1 MISYLLS
8 ATWKLETFYFAFKSI
23 LNSSKECSCHILDRL
38 MSQVW
43 AFKVQNAN
51 VPLITI
57 MSKAVGSHM
66 RWWCSLA
73 RLKMSEQV
81 KLHFTYHNFLLFWMC
96 CKKKQW
102 IQKLVQH
109 IRADLKTRK
118 HYVENFSFTDKLFL
132 NPASFNV

>member
-1 MISYLLS
+1 
-8 ATWKLETFYFAFKSI
+8 
-23 LNSSKECSCHILDRL
+23 

-66 RWWCSLA
+66 RWWFSLA

-81 KLHFTYHNFLLFWMC
+81 KLHFTYHNFLLF
-96 CKKKQW
+96 
-102 IQKLVQH
+102 
-109 IRADLKTRK
+109 
-118 HYVENFSFTDKLFL
+118 
-132 NPASFNV
+132 